1 MEDSWE
7 LVSVPSEIQHSTINK
22 ETPDENTET
31 SQENNEGSSKSKVN
45 NSTCIVRSCFNERL
59 NSGTRKC
66 VFSSRTAASS
76 LRPQVHTWETVLTM
90 YGSWWICIIVNNVV
104 DSYVPASKSMP
115 PTEVVPRNMHR
126 KFCVTADT
134 LRFLQN
140 KEVLNLVKWAVE
152 ASKWY
157 LWSKSKGI
165 CSFSQRIAEMLR
177 FFTFYLFPYN
187 MGYDRVASYSSLSL
201 FDNIINLL
209 LSKWLPVFRSY
220 VFLIFNAFY

>member
-7 LVSVPSEIQHSTINK
+7 LVSVPSEIQHSTISK
-22 ETPDENTET
+22 ETPDENAET

-104 DSYVPASKSMP
+104 DNYVPASKSMP
-115 PTEVVPRNMHR
+115 LPKLYHGTCTESSASQLIRYDSYRTR
-126 KFCVTADT
+126 KC
-134 LRFLQN
+134 
-140 KEVLNLVKWAVE
+140 W
-152 ASKWY
+152 
-157 LWSKSKGI
+157 I
-165 CSFSQRIAEMLR
+165 
-177 FFTFYLFPYN
+177 
-187 MGYDRVASYSSLSL
+187 
-201 FDNIINLL
+201 
-209 LSKWLPVFRSY
+209 
-220 VFLIFNAFY
+220 